1 MEKYIPIKPHN
12 FKRYYNLPVSY
23 LEDFRSR
30 FGSTLNNI
38 KEEDFIEWCSE
49 NEVILYKFVTDTVEV
64 KIEDY

>member
-1 MEKYIPIKPHN
+1 MEKYIP
-12 FKRYYNLPVSY
+12 
-23 LEDFRSR
+23 R

-49 NEVILYKFVTDTVEV
+49 NEVILYKFVTNTVEV

>member
-12 FKRYYNLPVSY
+12 FKRYCNLPVSY
-23 LEDFRSR
+23 LEDFRTR